1 MKEKWVVSAKK
12 ADFQAIGQHF
22 GIDPVLARIM
32 RNRGLTDLQEMNL
45 YLHGTRTDL
54 NDPHLLKDADLAA
67 QILREKIKEKK
78 RIRIIGDYD
87 IDGIQSTYILYCAL
101 RRLGADADFVIPDRI
116 LDGYGLNEHL
126 VTRASQDGIDTILTC
141 DNGISAID
149 QIHLAKSLGMTVVV
163 TDHHEVPF
171 TEVDGVRREK
181 VCEADAV
188 VNPKQQAC
196 HYPFKKLCGAAVAFK
211 LVQVLYEVFGLEV
224 SEADCFIENAGF
236 ATVGDVMDLQGEN
249 RILVKLGLEMLNRTT
264 NIGMKALILQ
274 NKLTMGAIKSHDI
287 GFRIGPCLNASG
299 RLDTARLSLKLLLCE
314 SETEAAV
321 LAEEIVELNESRK
334 LLTMHAV
341 EQAKEIAQQ
350 EEYVNDRVLVI
361 FLPDCH
367 ESLAGIVAGRIREAY
382 YRPTLVVTRS
392 EHGAKGSGRS
402 IESYSMYEELCKCEE
417 YLTQFGGHPMAAG
430 FSLKEADI
438 DAFRRKLNEVC
449 TLTEE
454 ELRPKV
460 VIDVPMPISYITERL
475 VNQLGCLE
483 PFGKGNEKP
492 VFADRNLVIERLR
505 ICGKE
510 GRVFQMKVRNAA
522 AVSMD
527 AVYFGDVEDLL
538 LPLTEKYGKVVAQDT
553 LAGRCVHEA
562 ALHFTYY
569 PEMDHYYET
578 PRIKL
583 RLTGVS
589 V

>member
-402 IESYSMYEELCKCEE
+402 IEGYSMYEELCKCEE

-438 DAFRRKLNEVC
+438 DAFRRKLNAVC

-492 VFADRNLVIERLR
+492 VFADRNLVIKRLR

-522 AVSMD
+522 GVSMD

>member
-22 GIDPVLARIM
+22 SIDPVLARIM

-45 YLHGTRTDL
+45 YLHGTRADL

-211 LVQVLYEVFGLEV
+211 LVQVLYEVFGLDA

-382 YRPTLVVTRS
+382 HRPTLVVTRS

-475 VNQLGCLE
+475 VNQLSCLE

-522 AVSMD
+522 GVSLD
-527 AVYFGDVEDLL
+527 AVYFGDAEDLL
-538 LPLTEKYGKVVAQDT
+538 LPLAEKYGKVVAQDT

-569 PEMDHYYET
+569 PEMDHYYAT

-583 RLTGVS
+583 RLTGIS

>member
-171 TEVDGVRREK
+171 TEVDSVRREK

-492 VFADRNLVIERLR
+492 VFADRNLVIKRLR

-522 AVSMD
+522 GVSMD

>member
-22 GIDPVLARIM
+22 SIDPVLARIM

-522 AVSMD
+522 GVSMD

-569 PEMDHYYET
+569 P
-578 PRIKL
+578 
-583 RLTGVS
+583 
-589 V
+589 

>member
-22 GIDPVLARIM
+22 SIDPVLARIM

-45 YLHGTRTDL
+45 YLHGTRADL

-87 IDGIQSTYILYCAL
+87 IDGIQSTYILHCAL

-211 LVQVLYEVFGLEV
+211 LVQVLYEVFGLDA

-249 RILVKLGLEMLNRTT
+249 RILVKLGLEMLNCTT

-382 YRPTLVVTRS
+382 HRPTLVVTRS

-430 FSLKEADI
+430 FSLKEANI

-475 VNQLGCLE
+475 VNQLSCLE

-522 AVSMD
+522 GVSLD
-527 AVYFGDVEDLL
+527 AVYFGDAEDLL
-538 LPLTEKYGKVVAQDT
+538 LPLAEKYGKVVAQDT

-569 PEMDHYYET
+569 PEMDHYYAT

-583 RLTGVS
+583 RLTGIS

>member
-149 QIHLAKSLGMTVVV
+149 QIHLARSLGMTVVV

-522 AVSMD
+522 GVSMD
-527 AVYFGDVEDLL
+527 AVYFGDAEDLL
-538 LPLTEKYGKVVAQDT
+538 LPLAEKYGKVVAQDT

>member
-438 DAFRRKLNEVC
+438 DAFRRKLNAVC

-522 AVSMD
+522 GVSMD

>member
-45 YLHGTRTDL
+45 YLHGTRADL

-402 IESYSMYEELCKCEE
+402 IEGYSMYEELCKCEE

-522 AVSMD
+522 GVSMD
-527 AVYFGDVEDLL
+527 AVYFGDAEDLL
-538 LPLTEKYGKVVAQDT
+538 LPLAEKYGKVVAQDT

>member
-350 EEYVNDRVLVI
+350 EDYVNDRVLVI

-483 PFGKGNEKP
+483 PFGKGNSKP
-492 VFADRNLVIERLR
+492 VFAAKGVQVLETRVLGKNQNVLRLKLKDESGTT
-505 ICGKE
+505 IDGIY
-510 GRVFQMKVRNAA
+510 FSDQMNEVLKTMQQKPR
-522 AVSMD
+522 
-527 AVYFGDVEDLL
+527 
-538 LPLTEKYGKVVAQDT
+538 
-553 LAGRCVHEA
+553 LAF
-562 ALHFTYY
+562 LYY
-569 PEMDHYYET
+569 PEINEFRGQRT
-578 PRIKL
+578 LQLRIL
-583 RLTGVS
+583 DYC
-589 V
+589 